1 MSQPRTRTLFG
12 PVIALLLLS
21 PITAELLTASS
32 PPLSFFNPFGLL
44 VLIGLYGSGA
54 IIVREHTRKW
64 GKGWTSL
71 VLLGVAYGIIEEGL
85 TAKSFFDPH
94 WVDLAVFGVYGRWLG
109 VNWVWS
115 EWLTIFHATI
125 SITVPIILAELMFYK
140 DKDVRWLS
148 NRALVIFEIIFVAV
162 VIFGFFMLSSFYP
175 NVVQITGCLVAIA
188 ILVYIAKRRA
198 HKPPA
203 RQSSKRPLT
212 YFAFSA
218 LVMLSF
224 FVIFY
229 AGPNFIP
236 LPIIDMLIGT
246 SAAFIFWRIYAKWGA
261 SGLSDMQKFG
271 IASGLLALWIALTP
285 IQEKNLSNPDN
296 PAGMIYVGLAF
307 LVCLILLGRWVYKRS
322 KQTFIPAVPT

>member
-1 MSQPRTRTLFG
+1 M
-12 PVIALLLLS
+12 
-21 PITAELLTASS
+21 
-32 PPLSFFNPFGLL
+32 
-44 VLIGLYGSGA
+44 LIGLYGSGA
-54 IIVREHTRKW
+54 IIVQEYTRKW

-71 VLLGVAYGIIEEGL
+71 VLLGAAYGIIEEGL

-109 VNWVWS
+109 VNWVWC

-140 DKDVRWLS
+140 DKDVRWVS
-148 NRALVIFEIIFVAV
+148 NRALIIFEIIFVAV

-175 NVVQITGCLVAIA
+175 NVVQIAGCLVAIV
-188 ILVYIAKRRA
+188 ILAYIAKRRV
-198 HKPPA
+198 HKLPA
-203 RQSSKRPLT
+203 GQSSKRPLT

-236 LPIIDMLIGT
+236 LPIIDMLIGI
-246 SAAFIFWRIYAKWGA
+246 SAALIFWRIYAKWGA

-285 IQEKNLSNPDN
+285 IQERNLGNPDN
-296 PAGMIYVGLAF
+296 PAGMTYVGLAF
-307 LVCLILLGRWVYKRS
+307 LVYLILLGRWVYKRS
-322 KQTFIPAVPT
+322 KQTPIPAVPT